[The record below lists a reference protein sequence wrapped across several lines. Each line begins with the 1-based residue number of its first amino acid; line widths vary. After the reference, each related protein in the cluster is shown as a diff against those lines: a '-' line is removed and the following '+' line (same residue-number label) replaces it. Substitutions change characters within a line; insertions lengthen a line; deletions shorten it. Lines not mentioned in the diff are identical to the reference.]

1 MQALKS
7 QQDIV
12 ESLLDDST
20 KALINENEKKLE
32 KHISNTI
39 EEFSKM
45 EISDYQLKKPKNLV
59 EKMNDVND
67 ENYDME
73 QSVNAIEKTIREKYS
88 EKIKQ
93 LKDLGLD
100 LEHGLENPE
109 LKLIKRILYTL
120 PANLIKELEE
130 DINYFEAQFNELMG
144 REKD

>member
-1 MQALKS
+1 
-7 QQDIV
+7 
-12 ESLLDDST
+12 
-20 KALINENEKKLE
+20 
-32 KHISNTI
+32 
-39 EEFSKM
+39 M